1 MIFNVSNVNINMRYW
16 LRKTPMKQ
24 LIIYKKGISKTDF
37 CKKIVNFAFKFSDDH
52 FIWQKKKNSFKAKS
66 L

>member
-1 MIFNVSNVNINMRYW
+1 MFLTSTLICGIGSE
-16 LRKTPMKQ
+16 KTPMKQ

-52 FIWQKKKNSFKAKS
+52 FIWQKKKNSFMAKS